1 VSAPDRSPS
10 VAGAG
15 AQERPPVARLSIAY
29 FVYFSAIGIFA
40 PFWSPYLE
48 LQGFDAVEIG
58 LLLGVSAAVRA
69 IGPLAF
75 GWLADSSGRPTAVLR
90 LAALLSVVSFALLP
104 LLSDLGGFLLLTV
117 LFSFGW
123 NAISPSLDA
132 HTLGYLGATSAR
144 YGRIRLWGSLGFIA
158 LSWLGG
164 FIFELE
170 GYRWVPILMMVFVV
184 ATLVST
190 LSIAPMPLREGASA
204 SVSFR
209 RAMSSR
215 AVIVALLVACLIAL
229 SFGPYYAFFSLY
241 LERFGYSRGVIGFLW
256 ALGVLAEVAI
266 FAAGGSILARFSI
279 RTLFIGAAAGTAIR
293 WILIA
298 LFVEHIAVVAFAQL
312 LHCMGFAVLHFAIV
326 LTAQRQF
333 PQGAA
338 ARGQAV
344 FSSVGYGVGGMLGSF
359 LGGVIWSQISPR
371 AAYLCAAVVV
381 LLATFCAA
389 AGLRRTELDRITT

>member
-1 VSAPDRSPS
+1 VSRS
-10 VAGAG
+10 VA
-15 AQERPPVARLSIAY
+15 PLSIAY

-48 LQGFDAVEIG
+48 LRGFNPFEIG
-58 LLLGVSAAVRA
+58 LLLAVSAAVRA

-75 GWLADSSGRPTAVLR
+75 GWLADSSGRPTSILR
-90 LAALLSVVSFALLP
+90 LAALLSVLSFALLP

-117 LFSFGW
+117 LFSFAW
-123 NAISPSLDA
+123 NSIAPSLDV
-132 HTLGYLGATSAR
+132 HTLAHLGSTTAR

-164 FIFELE
+164 WIFERE
-170 GYRWVPILMMVFVV
+170 GYRLVPYLMMGFVL

-190 LSIAPMPLREGASA
+190 LAIKPTPLRAHA
-204 SVSFR
+204 PRATSFR
-209 RAMSSR
+209 HALSSR
-215 AVIVALLVACLIAL
+215 PVIVALLVSALISL
-229 SFGPYYAFFSLY
+229 SFGPYYTFFSLY

-256 ALGVLAEVAI
+256 ALGVLAEIVI
-266 FAAGGSILARFSI
+266 FAAGGSILAKFSI
-279 RTLFIGAAAGTAIR
+279 RTLFVSAAAGTAIR
-293 WILIA
+293 WLLVA
-298 LFVEHIAVVAFAQL
+298 LFAQHVVVLGVAQL

-333 PQGAA
+333 PSEAA

-344 FSSVGYGVGGMLGSF
+344 FSSVGYGIGGMLGSF
-359 LGGVIWSQISPR
+359 LGGIVWTQISPR
-371 AAYLCAAVVV
+371 ATYLSAAVVV
-381 LLATFCAA
+381 LLAAFCAA